1 METPG
6 PHLAI
11 GALSRR
17 TDCPIETVRYYERI
31 GLLPRPARTAGG
43 YRVYGEDAVRR
54 LAFVLRARALGFSL
68 PEVRTLLGLAEGRE
82 PSCVAARDLAAAHLA
97 EVRNKI
103 DDLRRM
109 GRILADMVEAC
120 AEGRLPDCPLIEALY
135 AGLRARSARHRP
147 PAAEVRSSDGR
158 RKPRGKTTRR
168 PQGGGGKR
176 GESHGDGRGT

>member
-17 TDCPIETVRYYERI
+17 TGCPVETVRYYERI

-82 PSCVAARDLAAAHLA
+82 PSCVAVRDLAAAHLA
-97 EVRNKI
+97 EVRHKI
-103 DDLRRM
+103 DDLRRL
-109 GRILADMVEAC
+109 GRILTDMVEAC

-135 AGLRARSARHRP
+135 RP
-147 PAAEVRSSDGR
+147 PAGKARSGDGR
-158 RKPRGKTTRR
+158 GKAKGKNDA
-168 PQGGGGKR
+168 PPSQGGGGKR
-176 GESHGDGRGT
+176 RRT